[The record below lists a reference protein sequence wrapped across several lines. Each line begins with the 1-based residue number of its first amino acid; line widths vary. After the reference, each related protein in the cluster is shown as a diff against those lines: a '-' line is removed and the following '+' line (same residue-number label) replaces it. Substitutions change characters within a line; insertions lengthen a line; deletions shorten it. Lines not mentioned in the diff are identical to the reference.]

1 MGNFCGAGLVFLV
14 CQKKKKKNK
23 EKEKKL
29 PGLLFNKSSA
39 SCFFRDLEWSL
50 KLKATDS
57 KTHTTQTQVEL
68 FLYANFFKR
77 FSLDRIL
84 FIFTHSLLKFL

>member
-1 MGNFCGAGLVFLV
+1 MVYHDGKLLRSRVGLSRLP
-14 CQKKKKKNK
+14 KKKKKIK

-57 KTHTTQTQVEL
+57 KTHTTQTQVDL
-68 FLYANFFKR
+68 FLYANFF
-77 FSLDRIL
+77 SLK
-84 FIFTHSLLKFL
+84 TVGN

>member
-1 MGNFCGAGLVFLV
+1 MIGKLLRSRVGLSRLP
-14 CQKKKKKNK
+14 KKKKKIK

-39 SCFFRDLEWSL
+39 SCFFRDHEWSL

-57 KTHTTQTQVEL
+57 KTHTTQTQVDL
-68 FLYANFFKR
+68 FLYANFF
-77 FSLDRIL
+77 SLK
-84 FIFTHSLLKFL
+84 TVGN